1 MKVSLLIVW
10 LLLLVFTLAGF
21 FIAEEGMIGPRVGW
35 IFILLLASAK
45 AQLLC
50 DFFMS
55 LRPVGGYWRFLLGA
69 YGWVIFLLVAVILY
83 V

>member
-10 LLLLVFTLAGF
+10 VLLLAFTLAGF
-21 FIAEEGMIGPRVGW
+21 FIAEEGVMSQRVGW
-35 IFILLLASAK
+35 ICILLLASAK

-55 LRPVGGYWRFLLGA
+55 LRPVGGCWRLLLGA
-69 YGWVIFLLVAVILY
+69 YGWIIFLLVAVILY